1 MSDNIGKYKIVLARC
16 SECGREIKLGF
27 ERNANRRW
35 TYCMGC
41 GEAVW
46 WEEVRRHD
54 FWDQIC
60 HIVRP
65 KVGTVNNWTSN
76 RKKATRRCI
85 HCGHSEVYV
94 KAFNIQCQMEKVK

>member
-16 SECGREIKLGF
+16 SECGREIKLSF

-46 WEEVRRHD
+46 WEEVRQHD
-54 FWDQIC
+54 FWEQIC

-65 KVGTVNNWTSN
+65 KVGTVTSN

-94 KAFNIQCQMEKVK
+94 KAFNIQCQMEKIK